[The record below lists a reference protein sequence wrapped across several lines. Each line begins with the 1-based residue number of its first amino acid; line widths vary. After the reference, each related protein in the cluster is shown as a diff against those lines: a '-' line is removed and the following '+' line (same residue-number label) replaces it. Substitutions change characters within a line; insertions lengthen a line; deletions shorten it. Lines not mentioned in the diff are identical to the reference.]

1 MLFRLFSYIT
11 LGGYMK
17 IERINLRHFLIFFN
31 SFYLEDIEFTKDSIV
46 KTVKLLLEKLKDK
59 LLLRGF
65 YKVKVYVH
73 RKVGLFLDLLQV
85 EEFEYDNSLDFRVVV
100 FLDEKIY
107 FKTSD
112 YFVLPRNV
120 SIYTDKNNFYCDV
133 DDIIDVLSILEFGD
147 FIYGDSLYS
156 VMKHWRKC

>member
-31 SFYLEDIEFTKDSIV
+31 SFYLE
-46 KTVKLLLEKLKDK
+46 LLLEKLKDK

-100 FLDEKIY
+100 FLDEKVY

-112 YFVLPRNV
+112 YFILPRNV
-120 SIYTDKNNFYCDV
+120 SIYTDKNYFYCDV